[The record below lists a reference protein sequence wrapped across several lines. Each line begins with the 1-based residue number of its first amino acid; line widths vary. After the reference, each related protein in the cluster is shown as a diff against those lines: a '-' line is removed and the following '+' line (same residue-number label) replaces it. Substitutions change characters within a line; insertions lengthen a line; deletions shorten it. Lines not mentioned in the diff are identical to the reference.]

1 MNNEV
6 GAVQSERSAVRDGA
20 FNWLGNWR
28 GLTALLRTWYR
39 SWLPEGKQDGSA
51 FYAEGA
57 AYGGLWSTE

>member
-1 MNNEV
+1 MRWAQCRVNE
-6 GAVQSERSAVRDGA
+6 ALSEMVPLTG
-20 FNWLGNWR
+20 WGNWR
-28 GLTALLRTWYR
+28 GFTALLRTWCW